1 MYLRKIYTE
10 PITFNPVKFRPG
22 INFIYGKKEK
32 STDTKKSL
40 NNIGKSTFLDLID
53 FAFLSNFNRYN
64 RRLYSAY
71 NKGLLKGK
79 KVVLEFMIKDQI
91 YLIKRSF
98 DEPNN
103 NILFGLKEGKQAAF
117 TLTDIKSELCDLIFK
132 RENYEGYY
140 SSNWFRKLM
149 PFYLKIHRH
158 KKETFFDPIKYIKEL
173 TETELNQYHLFLM
186 NINNEIAY
194 KNFKL
199 QTELK
204 KIKPAIEGIKKF
216 FEEKYDLNFSES
228 RQAYISSKIRKLEK
242 EVNCLENI
250 INSFQLNKNYEID
263 EKKANELT
271 EQIKELWFQN
281 YNDKKKIDSYTK
293 SLKFDDTQIQTWRI
307 QKLYS
312 EFNQLLGEKVKK
324 TLDEAINFKKEL
336 ILSRKEFLNDEI
348 EKLQK
353 EIEKRK
359 KLINEL
365 EEKRV
370 RIFRYLS
377 NKNAITDLSE
387 AYYKLSEK
395 KTQLAELKNKV
406 DIYRELKKEENQIEQ
421 DIKKL
426 EGEIIDFE
434 VEIEEK
440 KNKIASLIEDV
451 YNAIYPEYKDTL
463 PIFDINFASKKDSK
477 IKISFLDST
486 IMFGKGKNQGRTLI
500 YDLAILFNTIEQNLN
515 APRFLI
521 HDGIFDGVDKA
532 HFVHLYRYLQQKII
546 EYDTCFQY
554 IITYNQEGTLT
565 EEFGNTDIIN
575 NEKIEQDAIL
585 ILTPYKKL
593 LGEF

>member
-1 MYLRKIYTE
+1 
-10 PITFNPVKFRPG
+10 
-22 INFIYGKKEK
+22 
-32 STDTKKSL
+32 
-40 NNIGKSTFLDLID
+40 
-53 FAFLSNFNRYN
+53 
-64 RRLYSAY
+64 
-71 NKGLLKGK
+71 
-79 KVVLEFMIKDQI
+79 
-91 YLIKRSF
+91 
-98 DEPNN
+98 
-103 NILFGLKEGKQAAF
+103 
-117 TLTDIKSELCDLIFK
+117 
-132 RENYEGYY
+132 
-140 SSNWFRKLM
+140 
-149 PFYLKIHRH
+149 
-158 KKETFFDPIKYIKEL
+158 
-173 TETELNQYHLFLM
+173 
-186 NINNEIAY
+186 
-194 KNFKL
+194 
-199 QTELK
+199 
-204 KIKPAIEGIKKF
+204 
-216 FEEKYDLNFSES
+216 
-228 RQAYISSKIRKLEK
+228 
-242 EVNCLENI
+242 
-250 INSFQLNKNYEID
+250 
-263 EKKANELT
+263 
-271 EQIKELWFQN
+271 
-281 YNDKKKIDSYTK
+281 
-293 SLKFDDTQIQTWRI
+293 
-307 QKLYS
+307 
-312 EFNQLLGEKVKK
+312 
-324 TLDEAINFKKEL
+324 
-336 ILSRKEFLNDEI
+336 
-348 EKLQK
+348 
-353 EIEKRK
+353 
-359 KLINEL
+359 
-365 EEKRV
+365 
-370 RIFRYLS
+370 
-377 NKNAITDLSE
+377 LSE

-463 PIFDINFASKKDSK
+463 PIFDINFAPKKDSK